1 MNDERC
7 VCGHV
12 ELDHENGR
20 FKCRACP
27 DDAVPCPLFVVDR
40 GAVERRSSPPR

>member
-40 GAVERRSSPPR
+40 GAVERRSSPRR